1 MRMQI
6 AGRQILS
13 EQHAT
18 GFPLVVDLN
27 LGIGSLAGFGFLIDC
42 FICLPGL
49 LQFEESKELAETSMY
64 NLLDNEVEQLSQ
76 LSALCQVFFICAHQC
91 SAILQL
97 RDQ

>member
-13 EQHAT
+13 GQQAT
-18 GFPLVVDLN
+18 GFSLVVD